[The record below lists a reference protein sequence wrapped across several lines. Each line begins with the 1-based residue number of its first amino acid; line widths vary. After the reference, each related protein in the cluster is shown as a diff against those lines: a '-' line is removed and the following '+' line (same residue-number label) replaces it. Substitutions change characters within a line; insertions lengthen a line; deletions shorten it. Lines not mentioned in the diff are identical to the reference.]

1 MSLPPSVRVATRRTL
16 AFILLVST
24 ATAFASLQ
32 AQGGSQPQSGSTPPG
47 TATPG
52 GGLPGAALPGGKGS
66 ESGKNASQTS
76 DSKSASGAEERSAS
90 GTGSHISPLA
100 PAVSPAKVFARPRI
114 GLALGGGGAL
124 GLSEIGALQW
134 LEENHIP
141 VDVIAGTSMGCMISA
156 LYSTGRSPEQLKSV
170 MNDKVFGTVFTF
182 SNDYQSRSF
191 RRREDSRELPN
202 GITIGLK
209 HGVSFRNALL
219 TDQGLDG
226 FLDRQFLR
234 YDDQTNFNNL
244 PIPLRCLSTD
254 LNTAETVTFA
264 RGSLPDAIRASV
276 SLPGVFQPF
285 ELNGH
290 EYVDGGVLENLPTAT
305 VHEMQADVVLAVS
318 LPLEPVQAGSLSSI
332 LGVLS
337 RSFSVAIEGAERQ
350 QRKLADV
357 VIVPDLQGFTAND
370 YLKADGLSQRGY
382 AAAESQRAALMK
394 YALNDADWNAY
405 ITHRKSLDRGPAGPV
420 LRVRVTAPTESAM
433 RAVQQ
438 LFAPLVNQPVDT
450 RKIEALLAQVRAD
463 GSYEADYTV
472 GYETA
477 QQFAAQAAG
486 AAPIGRGTVAAPVAT
501 NTAQVGAPDE
511 GPNHDANAGK
521 AGAALG
527 NPSGKEPGEPAVAN
541 ENIAATLADHP
552 GAPGLAATKALTDES
567 LSDIEARPIILVT
580 VSDKKTGPPFLILG
594 ANVQAQAAGITDAT
608 IEGILLNQNLGGYGA
623 ELRSHVK
630 LGYLTDLNTEYFR
643 PIGPFSNP
651 NRTIFVAPHA
661 ELLREPFP
669 IFQNQTRVA
678 ERQLQRFSV
687 GGDLGITN
695 GRNGELRAGLD
706 FAHIGWNEQI
716 GTDNLPSYNG
726 LTQRARL
733 KYSFDTQDR
742 ALVPTFGV
750 HLVTEAAFLYDTV
763 GSPNAPQLQSQF
775 SFAHKFGKPPVIG
788 APKDPKAG
796 RNVFVLDAEGGTM
809 FRRDVAEPFRY
820 TLGGPVRLSA
830 SALDQYR
837 GTEYFLLEPALL
849 HRLAQLPQPLGEN
862 IYAGGALEFGTVG
875 APGQPNIF
883 RGDVFLGLV
892 AETPLGVI
900 TAGPAVGTNGER
912 KFVFTLGRLF

>member
-1 MSLPPSVRVATRRTL
+1 MHSPSFARVPAQRMLALAMLCSLLPPPAHPQTGNRPQDAVQPPA
-16 AFILLVST
+16 A
-24 ATAFASLQ
+24 
-32 AQGGSQPQSGSTPPG
+32 GMPGS
-47 TATPG
+47 
-52 GGLPGAALPGGKGS
+52 KGS
-66 ESGKNASQTS
+66 EGSQGASQTG
-76 DSKSASGAEERSAS
+76 DSKSASGAEEHSAS
-90 GTGSHISPLA
+90 GKGSHVSPLA
-100 PAVSPAKVFARPRI
+100 PSQPPPKVFARPRI

-124 GLSEIGALQW
+124 GLSEIGTLQW

-141 VDVIAGTSMGCMISA
+141 VDVIAGTSIGCMISA

-170 MNDKVFGTVFTF
+170 MNDKVFGAVFTF
-182 SNDYQSRSF
+182 SNTYQSRSF
-191 RRREDSRELPN
+191 RRREDSRNLPN
-202 GITIGLK
+202 GITVGLK
-209 HGVSFRNALL
+209 HGVSLRNALL
-219 TDQGLDG
+219 TDQGLDS

-234 YDDQTNFNNL
+234 YDDQTDFNNL

-254 LNTAETVTFA
+254 LTTADSVTFA

-305 VHEMQADVVLAVS
+305 VHGMQADVVLAVS
-318 LPLEPVQAGSLSSI
+318 LPLEPSQPGQLSSI
-332 LGVLS
+332 VGVLS
-337 RSFSVAIEGAERQ
+337 RSFSVAIEGAERE

-357 VIVPDLQGFTAND
+357 VVMPDLKGFTASD
-370 YLKADGLSQRGY
+370 YLKADALSERGY
-382 AAAESQRAALMK
+382 AAAEAQRAALIK
-394 YALNDADWNAY
+394 YALNDADWSAY
-405 ITHRKSLDRGPAGPV
+405 LAHRKSLDRGPAGPV
-420 LRVRVTAPTESAM
+420 LRVRVTAPNASATL
-433 RAVQQ
+433 AVQR

-450 RKIEALLAQVRAD
+450 RKIEALLDQVRAD
-463 GSYEADYTV
+463 GRYEADYTV

-486 AAPIGRGTVAAPVAT
+486 VAPVGKGTVAAPVAT
-501 NTAQVGAPDE
+501 STAEAGAPADE
-511 GPNHDANAGK
+511 PNHDANAGK
-521 AGAALG
+521 PGGAIA
-527 NPSGKEPGEPAVAN
+527 NPNGKEPAVAN
-541 ENIAATLADHP
+541 QNIAATLADHP
-552 GAPGLAATKALTDES
+552 GAPGIAATKGLSDAS
-567 LSDIEARPIILVT
+567 LSDVATRPIILVT
-580 VSDKKTGPPFLILG
+580 VSDKKTGPPFLLLG
-594 ANVQAQAAGITDAT
+594 ANVQAQAAGITSAT
-608 IEGILLNQNLGGYGA
+608 VQGILLNQDFGGYGS
-623 ELRSHVK
+623 ELRSHVI
-630 LGYLTDLNTEYFR
+630 LGYLTDLDTEYFH
-643 PIGPFSNP
+643 PIGPLSNP
-651 NRTIFVAPHA
+651 NRTIFLAPHA
-661 ELLREPFP
+661 GLLREPFP
-669 IFQNQTRVA
+669 IFQNQTRIS
-678 ERQLQRFSV
+678 ERELQRYSV
-687 GGDLGITN
+687 GADLGITN
-695 GRNGELRAGLD
+695 GRNGELRAGID

-726 LTQRARL
+726 LTERARL

-750 HLVTEAAFLYDTV
+750 HVVTEAAFLYDSV

-788 APKDPKAG
+788 APQDPKAG

-809 FRRDVAEPFRY
+809 FRRAVAEPFRY

-849 HRLAQLPQPLGEN
+849 HRIAQLPQPLGEN

-875 APGQPNIF
+875 APGQPSIF
-883 RGDVFLGLV
+883 REDVFLGLV

>member
-1 MSLPPSVRVATRRTL
+1 MPLPHSVRLGVRRTL
-16 AFILLVST
+16 VLLLLPAIAFTPAL
-24 ATAFASLQ
+24 
-32 AQGGSQPQSGSTPPG
+32 AQSAGQSGSQSDTGAKPP
-47 TATPG
+47 
-52 GGLPGAALPGGKGS
+52 ALPGSKGS
-66 ESGKNASQTS
+66 ESGSGKASQTG
-76 DSKSASGAEERSAS
+76 DSKAASTTEDHAAS
-90 GTGSHISPLA
+90 GTGSHLSPLA
-100 PAVSPAKVFARPRI
+100 PAVPPAKVFARPRI

-134 LEENHIP
+134 FEENHIP

-182 SNDYQSRSF
+182 SNAYQSRSF

-202 GITIGLK
+202 GINIGLK

-219 TDQGLDG
+219 TDQGLNG

-234 YDDQTNFNNL
+234 YDDQTDFNNL

-254 LNTAETVTFA
+254 LNTADTVTFA

-290 EYVDGGVLENLPTAT
+290 QYVDGGVLENLPTAT
-305 VHEMQADVVLAVS
+305 VKTMQADVVLAVS
-318 LPLEPVQAGSLSSI
+318 LPLEPAEPGQMSSI
-332 LGVLS
+332 VGVLS

-357 VIVPDLQGFTAND
+357 VIVPDLKGFSATD
-370 YLKADGLSQRGY
+370 YLKAEGLSQRGY
-382 AAAESQRAALMK
+382 AAAEAQRAALMK
-394 YALNDADWNAY
+394 YALNDADWSDY

-420 LRVRVTAPTESAM
+420 LRVRISAPNDSAT
-433 RAVQQ
+433 RSVQR

-450 RKIEALLAQVRAD
+450 RKIEALLDQVRAD
-463 GSYEADYTV
+463 GRYEADYTV

-477 QQFAAQAAG
+477 QQLAAQAAG
-486 AAPIGRGTVAAPVAT
+486 ASPVGSGAVAAPVAT
-501 NTAQVGAPDE
+501 TTAQVGAPAE
-511 GPNHDANAGK
+511 ETNHDSNAGK
-521 AGAALG
+521 AGAA
-527 NPSGKEPGEPAVAN
+527 NADPMGKQPAVAN
-541 ENIAATLADHP
+541 ENIAASLADHP
-552 GAPGLAATKALTDES
+552 DAPGQARTKSLTDAS
-567 LSDIEARPIILVT
+567 LADIDSRPIILVT
-580 VSDKKTGPPFLILG
+580 VTDKKTGPPFLVLG
-594 ANVQAQAAGITDAT
+594 ANVQAQAAGITRAT
-608 IEGILLNQNLGGYGA
+608 IEGILLNQDFGGYGA
-623 ELRSHVK
+623 ELRSHIV
-630 LGYLTDLNTEYFR
+630 LGYLTDLTTEYFR
-643 PIGPFSNP
+643 PIGPISNP

-678 ERQLQRFSV
+678 ERELQRFSV
-687 GGDLGITN
+687 GGDIGITN
-695 GRNGELRAGLD
+695 QRNGELRAGLD

-716 GTDNLPSYNG
+716 GQDNLLSYNG

-750 HLVTEAAFLYDTV
+750 HLITEAAYLYNTV

-796 RNVFVLDAEGGTM
+796 RNVFVIDAEGGTM
-809 FRRDVAEPFRY
+809 FRNNVAEPFRY

-849 HRLAQLPQPLGEN
+849 HRIAQLPQPLGEN
-862 IYAGGALEFGTVG
+862 IYAGGALEFGTIG
-875 APGQPNIF
+875 AAGQPNVFREDIF
-883 RGDVFLGLV
+883 FGLV

-900 TAGPAVGTNGER
+900 TVGPAIGTNGER

>member
-1 MSLPPSVRVATRRTL
+1 MDFSKLVRRSFRRMPALLLLPAL
-16 AFILLVST
+16 AFTPAL
-24 ATAFASLQ
+24 
-32 AQGGSQPQSGSTPPG
+32 AQGSGQSQTGTTPP
-47 TATPG
+47 A
-52 GGLPGAALPGGKGS
+52 LPGAKGS
-66 ESGKNASQTS
+66 ETGGGKASQTS
-76 DSKSASGAEERSAS
+76 DSKAASTTEDHAAA
-90 GTGSHISPLA
+90 GTGSHLSPLA
-100 PAVSPAKVFARPRI
+100 PAVPPAKVFARPRI

-134 LEENHIP
+134 FEENHIP

-170 MNDKVFGTVFTF
+170 MNDKVFGTVFSF
-182 SNDYQSRSF
+182 SNAYQSRSF

-202 GITIGLK
+202 GITVGLK

-219 TDQGLDG
+219 TDQGLNG

-234 YDDQTNFNNL
+234 YDDQTDFNNL

-254 LNTAETVTFA
+254 LNNAETVTFA

-285 ELNGH
+285 ELNG
-290 EYVDGGVLENLPTAT
+290 EQYVDGGVLENLPTAT
-305 VHEMQADVVLAVS
+305 VKSMQADVVLAVS
-318 LPLEPVQAGSLSSI
+318 LPLEPAEPGQMSSI

-357 VIVPDLQGFTAND
+357 VIVPDLKGFSATD
-370 YLKADGLSQRGY
+370 YLKGEGLAQRGY
-382 AAAESQRAALMK
+382 AAAEAQRAALMK
-394 YALNDADWNAY
+394 YALNDADWSAY
-405 ITHRKSLDRGPAGPV
+405 LAHRKSLDHGPAGPV
-420 LRVRVTAPTESAM
+420 LRVRISAPNDSAT
-433 RAVQQ
+433 RAVQR

-450 RKIEALLAQVRAD
+450 RKIEALLDQVRAD
-463 GSYEADYTV
+463 GRYEADYTV

-477 QQFAAQAAG
+477 QQLAAQAAG
-486 AAPIGRGTVAAPVAT
+486 VAPVGRGAVPAPVAKT
-501 NTAQVGAPDE
+501 TAEAGAPANE
-511 GPNHDANAGK
+511 PNHDGNAGQ
-521 AGAALG
+521 AGAALA
-527 NPSGKEPGEPAVAN
+527 NPNGKEPEVAN
-541 ENIAATLADHP
+541 ENIAAVLADHP
-552 GAPGLAATKALTDES
+552 GAPGQAATKALSDAS
-567 LSDIEARPIILVT
+567 LSDIESRPIILVT
-580 VSDKKTGPPFLILG
+580 VSDKKTGPPFLLLG
-594 ANVQAQAAGITDAT
+594 ANVQAQAAGITRAT
-608 IEGILLNQNLGGYGA
+608 IEGVLLNQDFGSYGA
-623 ELRSHVK
+623 ELRSHIV
-630 LGYLTDLNTEYFR
+630 LGYLTDLNTEYFH
-643 PIGPFSNP
+643 PIGPISNP
-651 NRTIFVAPHA
+651 NRTIFLAPHA
-661 ELLREPFP
+661 QLLRQPFP

-678 ERQLQRFSV
+678 ERELQRFSV
-687 GGDLGITN
+687 GSDIGITN

-706 FAHIGWNEQI
+706 FAHVGWNEQI
-716 GTDNLPSYNG
+716 GQDNLPSYNG

-750 HLVTEAAFLYDTV
+750 HLITEAAYLYDSV

-796 RNVFVLDAEGGTM
+796 RNVFVVDAEGGTM
-809 FRRDVAEPFRY
+809 FRNNVAEPYRY

-849 HRLAQLPQPLGEN
+849 HRIAQLPQPLGEN

-883 RGDVFLGLV
+883 REDIFFGLV

-900 TAGPAVGTNGER
+900 TVGPAVGSNGER

>member
-1 MSLPPSVRVATRRTL
+1 MYFPKTAVRTL
-16 AFILLVST
+16 ALLLSVCLSPMCT
-24 ATAFASLQ
+24 VGY
-32 AQGGSQPQSGSTPPG
+32 AQGAAPPGG
-47 TATPG
+47 TATP
-52 GGLPGAALPGGKGS
+52 LPGIKGAEGHGG
-66 ESGKNASQTS
+66 ASSQAG
-76 DSKSASGAEERSAS
+76 DSKSASGSEEHSAS
-90 GTGSHISPLA
+90 GRGTQGSPIA
-100 PAVSPAKVFARPRI
+100 PAPAPAKVFTRPRI

-124 GLSEIGALQW
+124 GLSEVGTLQW

-170 MNDKVFGTVFTF
+170 MNDKVFASVFTF
-182 SNDYQSRSF
+182 SNTYQSRSF
-191 RRREDSRELPN
+191 RRREDSRDLPN
-202 GITIGLK
+202 GVTIGLK
-209 HGVSFRNALL
+209 RGISFRNALL
-219 TDQGLDG
+219 VDQGLNA

-254 LNTAETVTFA
+254 LNSAETVTFA

-305 VHEMQADVVLAVS
+305 IHDMQADVVLAVS
-318 LPLEPVQAGSLSSI
+318 LPLEPAAKGQLASL

-357 VIVPDLQGFTAND
+357 VIMPDLQGFTATD
-370 YLKADGLSQRGY
+370 YLKTEDLSKRGY
-382 AAAESQRAALMK
+382 AAAEAQRPQLMK

-405 ITHRKSLDRGPAGPV
+405 IAHRKSLVPGPSGPV
-420 LRVRVTAPTESAM
+420 LRVRITAPSESTTI
-433 RAVQQ
+433 AVQR

-450 RKIEALLAQVRAD
+450 RRIEALLDQIRAD
-463 GSYEADYTV
+463 GRYEADYTV

-486 AAPIGRGTVAAPVAT
+486 IAPVGHGAIAAPVAT
-501 NTAQVGAPDE
+501 STAQVGATAQPAE
-511 GPNHDANAGK
+511 ANHDTNAGK
-521 AGAALG
+521 AGAAIP
-527 NPSGKEPGEPAVAN
+527 NPSGREPDNKELAVAN
-541 ENIAATLADHP
+541 PNIAASLADHP
-552 GAPGLAATKALTDES
+552 GAPGEANTKALSDAA
-567 LSDIEARPIILVT
+567 LADIEARPIILVT
-580 VSDKKTGPPFLILG
+580 VSDKKTGPPFVLLG
-594 ANVQAQAAGITDAT
+594 ANVQAQAAGITKAT
-608 IEGILLNQNLGGYGA
+608 IEGILLNQDLGGYGA
-623 ELRSHVK
+623 ELRSHVR
-630 LGYLTDLNTEYFR
+630 LGYLTDLDTEYFR
-643 PIGPFSNP
+643 PIGPISNP
-651 NRTIFVAPHA
+651 NRIVFFAPHA
-661 ELLREPFP
+661 GLLREPFP

-678 ERQLQRFSV
+678 ERELQRFSI
-687 GGDLGITN
+687 GGDFGITN

-706 FAHIGWNEQI
+706 FGHIGWNEQI
-716 GTDNLPSYNG
+716 GSDNLPSYNG

-763 GSPNAPQLQSQF
+763 GSPNAPQLFSQA
-775 SFAHKFGKPPVIG
+775 SYAHKFAKPETLG
-788 APKDPKAG
+788 APKDPKNG
-796 RNVFVLDAEGGTM
+796 RNVFIVDAEGGTM

-820 TLGGPVRLSA
+820 TLGGPIRLSA

-837 GTEYFLLEPALL
+837 GTEYFLLEPGLL
-849 HRLAQLPQPLGEN
+849 HRLAQLPQPLGES
-862 IYAGGALEFGTVG
+862 IYAGGALELGAIG
-875 APGQPNIF
+875 APGQPSIY
-883 RGDVFLGLV
+883 RGDVFFGLV

-900 TAGPAVGTNGER
+900 TVGPAVGTNGER